1 MLPLRTNNFG
11 GDAME
16 GAFESW
22 IGQEVVVQVALG
34 QIRVRLRG
42 MLLKE
47 RTATLLM
54 RPAVGSDIEIPKTT
68 VLAIEEL
75 VRMPKYP
82 RWLNA
87 SDARWTIR
95 HSLFCHSAQNG
106 PLLGDIL
113 NRESRGTQPGSA
125 VGECKRKI
133 RLSREQGGR
142 KHPHDGS

>member
-1 MLPLRTNNFG
+1 MQ
-11 GDAME
+11 

-22 IGQEVVVQVALG
+22 IGQEVIVQVALG

-47 RTATLLM
+47 RTGTLLM

-75 VRMPKYP
+75 VRMPPYP

-87 SDARWTIR
+87 SDARWTVQ
-95 HSLFCHSAQNG
+95 HSLFCHSAQHG
-106 PLLGDIL
+106 RLLADIL
-113 NRESRGTQPGSA
+113 NRARRLAQQWASA
-125 VGECKRKI
+125 SEKSASVMNKADPNTRMIDPKN
-133 RLSREQGGR
+133 
-142 KHPHDGS
+142 

>member
-1 MLPLRTNNFG
+1 MQ
-11 GDAME
+11 

-47 RTATLLM
+47 RTGTLLM

-75 VRMPKYP
+75 VRMPQYP
-82 RWLNA
+82 RWLNP
-87 SDARWTIR
+87 SDAPWSVQ
-95 HSLFCHSAQNG
+95 HSLFWHSAQDG
-106 PLLGDIL
+106 RLLADIL
-113 NRESRGTQPGSA
+113 NRESAARRLPQQWVRAIEKSA
-125 VGECKRKI
+125 SVMNKADANT
-133 RLSREQGGR
+133 SRIDP
-142 KHPHDGS
+142 K

>member
-1 MLPLRTNNFG
+1 YLSRRLVTDAARSERTTWG
-11 GDAME
+11 RRMQ

-34 QIRVRLRG
+34 QIRIRLRG

-47 RTATLLM
+47 RTGTLLM

-75 VRMPKYP
+75 VRMPQYP

-87 SDARWTIR
+87 SDARWTVQ
-95 HSLFCHSAQNG
+95 HSLFCRSAQ
-106 PLLGDIL
+106 
-113 NRESRGTQPGSA
+113 S
-125 VGECKRKI
+125 V
-133 RLSREQGGR
+133 
-142 KHPHDGS
+142 PHRPMLTS